1 MKATNR
7 FVIMAAIAAL
17 NVGTVSSVR
26 AADLQGKATVGNA
39 EAQAN
44 VEVNRDK
51 DTPRT
56 APTDRYSAIDNR
68 SERKTGVSDVHKAS
82 SIVGMKVK
90 NYSDETLGSVQD
102 LVIDLKAGKISYA
115 VLGVGGFLGIGEK
128 YIAVPPSAFSIGTD
142 EKTLVL
148 NADKAK
154 IQAAPGFV
162 KTNWPDYQNPDWGGE
177 GFWDTDKNPSV
188 GGSSSVTT
196 GSDKSSSSRD
206 LIREKKEDYKRDRD
220 LNNPDRL
227 NK

>member
-1 MKATNR
+1 MKTTNSLTTTA
-7 FVIMAAIAAL
+7 VIAAL
-17 NVGTVSSVR
+17 ALGVTTSSR
-26 AADLQGKATVGNA
+26 AADLQGKAKVGSA

-44 VEVNRDK
+44 IEVNKDK
-51 DTPRT
+51 DLTRPVPAERYT
-56 APTDRYSAIDNR
+56 ASDNR

-90 NYSDETLGSVQD
+90 NQNDETLGAIED
-102 LVIDLKAGKISYA
+102 LVVDLQTGKISYA

-128 YIAVPPSAFSIGTD
+128 YIAVPPSSFSPGLD

-162 KTNWPDYQNPDWGGE
+162 KTNWPDFRNPEWAE
-177 GFWDTDKNPSV
+177 GFWDTDKNASV
-188 GGSSSVTT
+188 GGSANVTT
-196 GSDKSSSSRD
+196 GSDKFSSPRD
-206 LIREKKEDYKRDRD
+206 LNKKNDYKSDRD
-220 LNNPDRL
+220 LNKSSSDRL

>member
-7 FVIMAAIAAL
+7 FVILAAIAAL
-17 NVGTVSSVR
+17 NVGSTTSLR
-26 AADLQGKATVGNA
+26 AADLQGKAAVGNA
-39 EAQAN
+39 EVQAN
-44 VEVNRDK
+44 VEVNKDK

-56 APTDRYSAIDNR
+56 VPTDRYSAIENR

-90 NYSDETLGSVQD
+90 NYADETLGSVQD
-102 LVIDLKAGKISYA
+102 LVVDLKSGKISYA

-128 YIAVPPSAFSIGTD
+128 FIAVPPSAFSVSTD

-162 KTNWPDYQNPDWGGE
+162 KTNWPDYQHPDWGGE
-177 GFWDTDKNPSV
+177 GFWDTSV

-196 GSDKSSSSRD
+196 GSDKSSSLRD
-206 LIREKKEDYKRDRD
+206 LNREQKGDYKKDRD